1 MEPTPRTPR
10 RSDGIPRDGA
20 RRKPGRGAWSKQLR
34 LWHWISSALCLIGLL
49 FFTVTGITL
58 NHAGEIEAAPAV
70 HETSATLPPE
80 LLALLKA
87 AAEGKARALPDPVAS
102 WVEESFGAAAGDRAV
117 EWSAGE
123 AYIAL
128 PRPGGDAWVAIST
141 VSGEATYET
150 TSRGAVSFLNDL
162 HKGRNTGTAWRLFI
176 DGFAVACLV
185 FVVTGLLLLHL
196 HAANRPSTW
205 PLVGFGLL
213 LPSLLVI
220 FFIH

>member
-1 MEPTPRTPR
+1 MAPTPRTPL
-10 RSDGIPRDGA
+10 RSDGIPRGHVS
-20 RRKPGRGAWSKQLR
+20 RKISRGTWSKQLR
-34 LWHWISSALCLIGLL
+34 LWHWVSSALCLVGLL

-58 NHAGEIEAAPAV
+58 NHAGEIEAKPAV
-70 HETSATLPPE
+70 REVSATMPPE

-87 AAEGKARALPDPVAS
+87 AAEGQARALPDPVS
-102 WVEESFGAAAGDRAV
+102 NWVEESFGAAAGDRAV
-117 EWSAGE
+117 EWSTGE

-141 VSGEATYET
+141 VSGETTYET

-162 HKGRNTGTAWRLFI
+162 HKGRNTGMAWRWFI
-176 DGFAVACLV
+176 DAFAVACLV
-185 FVVTGLLLLHL
+185 FAVTGLLLLYL
-196 HAANRPSTW
+196 HAQSRPSTW

-213 LPSLLVI
+213 FPSLLVF

>member
-1 MEPTPRTPR
+1 M
-10 RSDGIPRDGA
+10 
-20 RRKPGRGAWSKQLR
+20 
-34 LWHWISSALCLIGLL
+34 CLVGLL

-58 NHAGEIEAAPAV
+58 NHAGEIEAAPSV
-70 HETSATLPPE
+70 RETAATLPPE
-80 LLALLKA
+80 LLAILKA
-87 AAEGKARALPDPVAS
+87 AAEGKTRALPDIIAD
-102 WVEESFGAAAGDRAV
+102 WIEKRLGAAAGGRRV
-117 EWSAGE
+117 EWSSNE
-123 AYIAL
+123 AYVAL
-128 PRPGGDAWVAIST
+128 PRPGGDAWVAVST
-141 VSGEATYET
+141 ASGEVTYEA

-185 FVVTGLLLLHL
+185 FAVTGLLLLYL
-196 HAANRPSTW
+196 HAEGRPSTW